1 MSQSF
6 SISFA
11 FNSSWNSQNRKTL
24 CPNVS
29 RLQTQSVNGNG
40 IERYFQK
47 WKEWLWKGSRGYCLH
62 HCIGLNPSLNYYA
75 QEMILTPRMSCK
87 IGRKPSSQ
95 VATILVLEMN
105 PLLLKTSCCLLLVSK
120 WCSGELLQTL
130 WKLPFTS
137 NGLNACHVFNVSH
150 PLSPTFWDIC
160 FMCGHFGFVH
170 FVAHW
175 FDFCQIV
182 ISEDR
187 VTSFSRRA

>member
-47 WKEWLWKGSRGYCLH
+47 WKEWLWKGSKGYCLH

-120 WCSGELLQTL
+120 WCSGELLHKHWESCHSQVTAWMLVMFLLYLFLFLLSFERFVLCVDVLVLRTL
-130 WKLPFTS
+130 QPIDL
-137 NGLNACHVFNVSH
+137 
-150 PLSPTFWDIC
+150 I
-160 FMCGHFGFVH
+160 FVK
-170 FVAHW
+170 
-175 FDFCQIV
+175 
-182 ISEDR
+182 
-187 VTSFSRRA
+187 